1 MKFLPNVETLK
12 SLSKDYDI
20 APISCEILSDFSTPI
35 NTLRKLKNISK
46 HCYILE
52 SVTNN
57 EKWGRYTFLG
67 YEPKLELNCVDGIIK
82 VNGEKISENNPNKVI
97 REILSKNKSPVFD
110 YLPSFT
116 GGFVGYFAYDYIK
129 YNEIDVDF
137 STLED
142 NDEFKDID
150 IMLFDKVIV
159 YDNLYQKIILIANI
173 KLDDI
178 KNNYENAKKEL
189 ESIANIIKSDKN
201 QDIENGELLSEF
213 SPYFDENQFVDMVN
227 KAKDYIKKGDIKQ
240 IVLSNLLQAKFKGS
254 LLNTYRML
262 RSINP
267 SPYMFYFSGTDV
279 ELAGASPETL
289 LKFEN
294 KTLHTFPLAGTRKRG
309 ENKNEDERLE
319 YELLHDEK
327 ELDEHN
333 MLIDLGIEDLNK
345 VCKKDTVKV
354 KNIREI
360 VKYSHVMH
368 ISSCVYGEI
377 DEKYDALDALLAILP
392 AGTLIG
398 APKIRACE
406 IINELEKTKRGV
418 YGGAIGYISFTQNM
432 DTCIAIRLAY
442 KKNGKV
448 FVRSGA
454 GVIDKSIPKNEFN
467 ECINKAKAV
476 VTAINLAN
484 SLNS

>member
-1 MKFLPNVETLK
+1 MDFLPSINTLK
-12 SLSKDYDI
+12 SLDKSYDI

-35 NTLRKLKNISK
+35 NTLKKLKKISK

-67 YEPKLELNCVDGIIK
+67 FDPKLELNCVDGVTKINGKII
-82 VNGEKISENNPNKVI
+82 NETNPNQAI
-97 REILSKNKSPVFD
+97 RDILNKHKSPSFD

-129 YNEIDVDF
+129 YSGIEFDN
-137 STLED
+137 LED
-142 NDEFKDID
+142 ENQFKDID
-150 IMLFDKVIV
+150 IMLFDKVIA
-159 YDNLYQKIILIANI
+159 YDNLRQKIILIANI
-173 KLDDI
+173 SLDDI
-178 KNNYENAKKEL
+178 DTNYEIAKNEL
-189 ESIANIIKSDKN
+189 LKIASIIKS
-201 QDIENGELLSEF
+201 QDVQDADTGSLQSEFISKFSEIEFCEMVTKAQKHIKNGE
-213 SPYFDENQFVDMVN
+213 
-227 KAKDYIKKGDIKQ
+227 IKQ
-240 IVLSNLLQAKFKGS
+240 IVLSNLLEANFQGS
-254 LLNTYRML
+254 LINTYRML

-279 ELAGASPETL
+279 ELTGASPETL
-289 LKFEN
+289 VKLEN
-294 KTLHTFPLAGTRKRG
+294 NFLHTFPLAGTRKRG
-309 ENKNEDERLE
+309 ENKAEDDRLE

-345 VCKKDTVKV
+345 VCKSESVYV
-354 KNIREI
+354 KNVREI
-360 VKYSHVMH
+360 VRYSHVMH
-368 ISSCVYGEI
+368 ISSCVCGEI
-377 DEKYDALDALLAILP
+377 DTKFDALDALLAILP

-398 APKIRACE
+398 APKDKASKL
-406 IINELEKTKRGV
+406 INELEKTKRGI
-418 YGGAIGYISFTQNM
+418 YGGAIGYISFTKNM

-448 FVRSGA
+448 YVRSGA
-454 GVIDKSIPKNEFN
+454 GIVEKSIPKNEFK

-476 VTAINLAN
+476 ISAINEAN
-484 SLNS
+484 NLKD